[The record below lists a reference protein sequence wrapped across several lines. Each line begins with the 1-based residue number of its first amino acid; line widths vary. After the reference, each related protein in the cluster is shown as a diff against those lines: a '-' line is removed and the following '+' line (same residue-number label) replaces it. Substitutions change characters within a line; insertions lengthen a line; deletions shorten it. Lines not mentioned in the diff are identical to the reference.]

1 MSRPA
6 VLTVA
11 ARDDLRAELR
21 WIGPDNLRKAQA
33 LRDAVLVA
41 ARRLG
46 ERPMLGRS
54 QPELLHPPYR
64 FWSLTRFQLVLVYN
78 AGVTPPRILRLL
90 SAARDFGPLLV
101 GIGDSADQPGS
112 G

>member
-21 WIGPDNLRKAQA
+21 WIGPDNMAKARA

-46 ERPMLGRS
+46 ERPMLGRA
-54 QPELLHPPYR
+54 QPELLQPPYR

-78 AGVTPPRILRLL
+78 AGVSPPRILRML
-90 SAARDFGPLLV
+90 STARDFGPLLL
-101 GIGDSADQPGS
+101 GIGDPS
-112 G
+112 GE